1 MKFLYDFFPIL
12 LFFIAY
18 KLEGIYAATVVAIV
32 ASCIQ
37 VGFYWFRH
45 RRFENMHLISFGLI
59 LTLGTLTL
67 LLHDKTFI
75 MWKPT
80 LINWLFAIAFFGSQF
95 IGKKSLIQRMIG
107 AQLTLPAPVWTR
119 LNGLWIGFFL
129 LSGAANLYFAQ
140 DYAAAE
146 RALLTA
152 MPEIQQEQIDKLV
165 CETGYS
171 DATRNLCE
179 DARDKEALW
188 VNFKLFGLLGLTF
201 IFIIGQAVYLT
212 RYIEDDADSPKK
224 PAESEAK
231 TDQEVS

>member
-18 KLEGIYAATVVAIV
+18 KLEGIYTATVVAIV

-45 RRFENMHLISFGLI
+45 RRFENMHLISFGII
-59 LTLGTLTL
+59 LTMGTLTL
-67 LLHDKTFI
+67 LLHDKAFI

-80 LINWLFAIAFFGSQF
+80 LINWLFAVAFFGSQF
-95 IGKKSLIQRMIG
+95 IGKKSLIQRMLG
-107 AQLTLPAPVWTR
+107 SQLKLPAPVWKR

-152 MPEIQQEQIDKLV
+152 MPEIQQAQIDKLE
-165 CETGYS
+165 CESGYS
-171 DATRNLCE
+171 DTTRNLCE
-179 DARDKEALW
+179 VARDKEALW

-212 RYIEDDADSPKK
+212 RYIEEDAEDKLSQKK
-224 PAESEAK
+224 SE
-231 TDQEVS
+231 TNQEIS